1 MKRAFAFIAVICAL
15 GLALYGPALAAEVA
29 QGKCL
34 AFDEAAKTIKIDEFG
49 LETSKEAPYGKP
61 TGVQMELD
69 VSKAKI
75 GIPPKPG
82 DVLRISYVAEGGVKK
97 AIKVMNVSKQNL
109 MKK

>member
-1 MKRAFAFIAVICAL
+1 MKRALAVIAAIGFLMLVAL
-15 GLALYGPALAAEVA
+15 GQAHAAEVA

-34 AFDEAAKTIKIDEFG
+34 AFDEAAKTIKLDELG

-61 TGVQMELD
+61 TGVQLDFD
-69 VSKAKI
+69 VSHAKI

-97 AIKVMNVSKQNL
+97 AIRVMNVSKQDL